1 MIPVGTLVGSMQLFM
16 WQPDVVGVGH
26 FVMDCF
32 DLLGAAPD
40 AHVDGYSDSDSSSS
54 ALAAG

>member
-1 MIPVGTLVGSMQLFM
+1 MQLFK
-16 WQPDVVGVGH
+16 WQPDIVGVVP
-26 FVMDCF
+26 FLMDCF

-40 AHVDGYSDSDSSSS
+40 AHDDGYLDSSSISS